1 MTKKDKLIWLAVVL
15 AFVVIVAVLY
25 LFVLVPA

>member
-15 AFVVIVAVLY
+15 TFVIIVAILY
-25 LFVLVPA
+25 LFVLKPA